1 MAKSR
6 SASPAASRSRSLDL
20 SSRTA
25 DVTNQEVV
33 ASLSKSGQTSVESE
47 VLTPR
52 ACLIPRTAP
61 SFERWIPL
69 ALLILAICTR
79 FYRIDHPRGIVFD
92 ELHFGKF
99 TMWQMNRWFYFDIH
113 PPFAKLTLSFLAYL
127 WGYDQSKCDYEPP
140 AGVSRMYTPDCEFWK
155 LRAIVAAFSVGACV
169 LQYPIARRLGATP
182 AGAALASALEAFNV
196 MHNVE
201 GRLVLLNSQLL
212 FWNNACLLAGLLWFA
227 RIAERVT
234 KPMALKERVA
244 WAVAVG
250 FLGGNA
256 LSIKHTGLATPGLI
270 GLEAALGLFFL
281 TQPLDIIDLLVYVAS
296 LFFTYALWFGFHFW
310 SMTHSH
316 GTLKQEEEFMTP
328 QFQAMLIGSKTYDP
342 SVKWTEGFWKT
353 FFTFN
358 ARMVAHSAA
367 TTQPHDWGSRPF
379 QWILN
384 QKGVSYWGSTLGGA
398 EDKASIYLFGNPLEC
413 WGILATMGIFISM
426 ALLAQR
432 TAWYKLGAKPLV
444 DEFQHYYKAGAPAL
458 CFLLSGWLI
467 NLLPYAAINR
477 TTFA

>member
-1 MAKSR
+1 M
-6 SASPAASRSRSLDL
+6 
-20 SSRTA
+20 SSRTSA
-25 DVTNQEVV
+25 AAVALSTKAVV
-33 ASLSKSGQTSVESE
+33 AGEVAGSVAFASSPPSIE

-52 ACLIPRTAP
+52 ACLTPSLAP
-61 SFERWIPL
+61 AFEKWIPL
-69 ALLILAICTR
+69 ALLALAFCTR
-79 FYRIDHPRGIVFD
+79 FYRIDHPGGIVFD

-113 PPFAKLTLSFLAYL
+113 PPFAKLTLSFFALL
-127 WGYDQSKCDYEPP
+127 WGYDQSLCDYEPP
-140 AGVSRMYTPDCEFWK
+140 SGASRMYAPDCEYWK

-169 LQYPIARRLGATP
+169 LMYPIARRLGATP

-212 FWNNACLLAGLLWFA
+212 FWSNACLLGGLMWFSRA
-227 RIAERVT
+227 SAAPRMSLRER
-234 KPMALKERVA
+234 AA
-244 WAVAVG
+244 WALGVG

-281 TQPLDIIDLLVYVAS
+281 QRPLDLIDLILYLVS
-296 LFFTYALWFGFHFW
+296 MFFTYALWFGFHFW

-328 QFQAMLIGSKTYDP
+328 QFQSMLIGSKTYDP
-342 SVKWTEGFWKT
+342 NVKWTEGFWRT
-353 FFTFN
+353 FATFN
-358 ARMVAHSAA
+358 MRMVAHSAA

-384 QKGVSYWGSTLGGA
+384 KKGVSYWGSTLGGA

-413 WGILATMGIFISM
+413 WGILATMGLFI
-426 ALLAQR
+426 ALALFAQR
-432 TAWYKLGAKPLV
+432 TAWYAKGAKPLV
-444 DEFQHYYKAGAPAL
+444 DHMQLYYRAGAPAL
-458 CFLLSGWLI
+458 AFLLSGWLI